1 MRSNATSLGYATS
14 VANVHGL
21 PYRSAREAG
30 GNGYGRARENRQG
43 LWDLCLIGSNGWKLE
58 VVTVRRLWFPV

>member
-1 MRSNATSLGYATS
+1 MPQNVVPNRS
-14 VANVHGL
+14 VI
-21 PYRSAREAG
+21 R
-30 GNGYGRARENRQG
+30 RAECVQIRQG